1 MILGPLFDLKFLN
14 ERAGNHCRNFK
25 SAALARLWAASAQ
38 GVARLTRWRTIW
50 GRTMEQDVGSRV
62 FFARAQMRT
71 AIDDRFRHYGRAIS
85 PTG

>member
-50 GRTMEQDVGSRV
+50 GSYNGTRCRL
-62 FFARAQMRT
+62 ARLLCAG
-71 AIDDRFRHYGRAIS
+71 ANEDCD
-85 PTG
+85 